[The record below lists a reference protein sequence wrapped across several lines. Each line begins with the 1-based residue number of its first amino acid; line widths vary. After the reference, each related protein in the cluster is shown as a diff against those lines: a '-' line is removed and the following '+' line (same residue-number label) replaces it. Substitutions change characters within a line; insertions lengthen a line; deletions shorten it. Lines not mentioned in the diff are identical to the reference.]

1 MRLFVYITLCIL
13 VQYNQQSSNDR
24 VFDISPYAN
33 ESNKLSEQTL
43 RMERNLFPKKIVRI
57 DMYISKE
64 ISFKR
69 IKIVRKDPYRKEI
82 SFYVF
87 MSLSCVWV
95 SSGNRSL
102 SKCWSLFHIDRFLLK
117 RDLFFLTIFNPDK
130 FANINCQKR
139 PIHIKKDHSQI
150 KCSKRLWND

>member
-1 MRLFVYITLCIL
+1 
-13 VQYNQQSSNDR
+13 
-24 VFDISPYAN
+24 
-33 ESNKLSEQTL
+33 
-43 RMERNLFPKKIVRI
+43 MERNLFPKKIVRI

-102 SKCWSLFHIDRFLLK
+102 SKC
-117 RDLFFLTIFNPDK
+117 
-130 FANINCQKR
+130 
-139 PIHIKKDHSQI
+139 
-150 KCSKRLWND
+150 